1 MRANMPAL
9 AAGRRHS
16 AGRRWDGTVIAVGS
30 SAAGECRVGRWEDV
44 VAVAAGSV
52 HTAANTGRSHT
63 VGLRSDGTV
72 LATGWNGDGQ
82 RDVAAWR
89 DVTAVAAGWRRTLG
103 LLADGTVLAAGRRS
117 EGQCD
122 VQSWREVVALSC
134 GDWHSAGA
142 RADGSALAAG
152 NNRRGTCAVGDWQ
165 GIVAVAAGSR
175 SPLACALTVRS
186 PAQGT
191 MPAVSATP
199 TPDREFKLQA
209 PEPEQRDRKPG
220 RAWGYIAGSA
230 GSPLLT
236 GSCPVSPVQPGFGV
250 LPPQHRGLLA
260 RCHVP
265 VAVQHRHREGF
276 ACAALSMLAAD
287 AVFIFARGKLVGA
300 TRC

>member
-44 VAVAAGSV
+44 VS
-52 HTAANTGRSHT
+52 RPKIRRT
-63 VGLRSDGTV
+63 VRRTV
-72 LATGWNGDGQ
+72 LARGGGPVLRRLAFSRSPSGRFSTGRGKQPPGKV
-82 RDVAAWR
+82 RR
-89 DVTAVAAGWRRTLG
+89 RRLAG
-103 LLADGTVLAAGRRS
+103 
-117 EGQCD
+117 
-122 VQSWREVVALSC
+122 
-134 GDWHSAGA
+134 H
-142 RADGSALAAG
+142 
-152 NNRRGTCAVGDWQ
+152 RRGGGGFPFT
-165 GIVAVAAGSR
+165 
-175 SPLACALTVRS
+175 PLACALTVRS

-199 TPDREFKLQA
+199 TPDREFKLQV

-276 ACAALSMLAAD
+276 ACTALSMLAAD
-287 AVFIFARGKLVGA
+287 ADPVLSP
-300 TRC
+300 TRLSPIGVERDPG